1 VIASRVA
8 ERWATPANVARRYA
22 SRQLVT
28 DALQAFKR
36 ARPRIEALLRA
47 GDAPAAKE
55 RYLELGKALQPLA
68 SALDDVKITRPDEQ
82 RKMKNVVTWL
92 RVLRYPFEER
102 FLEGDAD
109 EQDIWISQSLGQ
121 IGNVLTSLARV
132 ADRIEGYVKV
142 EKEFDHGPWRIVNK
156 YGFSPGE
163 YSAPLSVLDDAS
175 ERVRAKG
182 FGNLV
187 YGKVF
192 LESVVSRPGVAGEY
206 FKANDSIALS
216 VDARGR
222 HSDVFTLVHELG
234 HRRWNQHVPPDVRD
248 QYEDMFSAGGLTV
261 EQRQDI
267 FQALVKGEFQP
278 RAAKRFLQDKALPLT
293 EYLKEINFSPKD
305 YARAHREGQP
315 YVERQIV
322 RPNHRYVRLKSRQ
335 VETVSDYARTNVQ
348 EDFAETFA
356 TYVFNMAIPPSV
368 MDRYR
373 LTL

>member
-1 VIASRVA
+1 MFAASVA
-8 ERWATPANVARRYA
+8 HRYA
-22 SRQLVT
+22 SRKLVT
-28 DALQAFKR
+28 DAIQAFKQ

-47 GDAPAAKE
+47 DVPTAKE
-55 RYLELGKALQPLA
+55 RYLELGKALHPLA

-92 RVLRYPFEER
+92 KVLRYPFESR
-102 FLEGDAD
+102 FLEGDDD
-109 EQDIWISQSLGQ
+109 EQSIWIHQSLGQ

-132 ADRIEGYVKV
+132 GDRIEGYVKL

-156 YGFSPGE
+156 YGFSAAE
-163 YSAPLSVLDDAS
+163 YSEPLSVLDEAS

-182 FGNLV
+182 FANLL

-206 FKANDSIALS
+206 FKVSDSVALS

-222 HSDVFTLVHELG
+222 NSDVFTMVHELG
-234 HRRWNQHVPPDVRD
+234 HRRWNQHVPVPVRER
-248 QYEDMFSAGGLTV
+248 YEDLYSAGGLTV

-267 FQALVKGEFQP
+267 FQALVRGEFKP
-278 RAAKRFLQDKALPLT
+278 GAAKRFLHDKSLPVA
-293 EYLKEINFSPKD
+293 EYLKEIGVSPKH
-305 YARAHREGQP
+305 YWRAYSEGQP
-315 YVERQIV
+315 YVEKQIV
-322 RPNHRYVRLKSRQ
+322 RPNHRYVRLKSRK
-335 VETVSDYARTNVQ
+335 VETVSDYAGTNVQ

-356 TYVFNMAIPPSV
+356 TYVFNMSIPPSV
-368 MDRYR
+368 MKRFE